1 MISIYNAH
9 PRIRLP
15 REPFRRLVRLLL
27 RQEKTSSSE
36 LSIVFVGHGQ
46 IRPLNARFL
55 HHNRTTDVIS
65 FPLGEGRRLEGEIYV
80 NLDQAREQAS
90 AYRTTFSEEVARL
103 VVHGVLHLLGYDD
116 HQISEAA
123 RMHAR
128 ENELLGRYW
137 RGLRRHS
144 MS

>member
-27 RQEKTSSSE
+27 RQEKTSKAE

-46 IRPLNARFL
+46 IKPLNARFL
-55 HHNRTTDVIS
+55 HRNGTTDVIA
-65 FPLGEGRRLEGEIYV
+65 FPLAEGRTLEGEIYV
-80 NLDQAREQAS
+80 NLDQAREQALT
-90 AYRTTFSEEVARL
+90 YRTKFSEEVARL

-116 HQISEAA
+116 QQINEAA

-128 ENELLGRYW
+128 EDELLERYW
-137 RGLRRHS
+137 RGLRHHS